1 MTWKKIDTLLD
12 SPQKPLVL
20 QTWPKK
26 ENLSA
31 MDAIRRLCGKRAR
44 ELSRKRRLL
53 GGLLK
58 VPVVAV
64 AGLLNGGK
72 SSLIASLLSPEGRR
86 RVLRGD
92 NGKNGTHRFT
102 LWAPEAWKEDA
113 EMLAPLKELL
123 EEVSGQAFDELDEA
137 PETALAQQRRPE
149 KIGCPLLAFD
159 SGLDRHG
166 LCLLDC
172 PDIERPDDDDANGE
186 RREAL
191 EKFGRICAGVLMVV
205 PRRQIECR
213 QVLDVRRA
221 LPETQ
226 CLLAV
231 NSLRGDNLVKEV
243 VAEVREALGD
253 SNIPVYVAYDFG
265 LRNYEQRT
273 PRWDPNLK
281 TNSGE
286 NQPCFF
292 ESSSDPE
299 ENKAERVGE
308 SRSLRYLSK
317 HFPPGKILKKRQ
329 AALAG
334 EFAADLRE
342 CLDCVDS
349 KLAAGREKAEGASEK
364 LSEKLR
370 KLLYK
375 DGKPVVKIDPEL
387 LGAVSEAALKT
398 APLDIKIAFK
408 TNRMLSRGMRV
419 LGSGIKAFTPE
430 LVQQAL
436 QWLFSR
442 FEKAK
447 EQGGKALDTPLS
459 QPDELARQLALWS
472 SACKSHKKEGQWQES
487 AEAILERFRDKERTG
502 IPREDREGFAREFWR
517 HAPKWKIRGAILTGA
532 GLALG
537 ILALIPFDGGATLV
551 AANVVF
557 VKSLL
562 TYFGLKGSVLVLT
575 SHELIAVLG
584 GVALAQCT
592 AGQNMADKI
601 DGCIADQQHANFLA
615 IAFDELGLPREFLP
629 EGMPAP
635 TIAEEPNLSGYGIK
649 TLKIS
654 IAETDAKVRRT
665 LSKSPTHKNHAR

>member
-12 SPQKPLVL
+12 SPKKPLVL
-20 QTWPKK
+20 QDWPKK
-26 ENLSA
+26 EDLSA
-31 MDAIRRLCGKRAR
+31 MDAIRRLCGKKAR
-44 ELSRKRRLL
+44 KLSRKRRLL

-72 SSLIASLLSPEGRR
+72 SSLIASFLSSEGRR

-92 NGKNGTHRFT
+92 KTKNGTHRFT
-102 LWAPEAWKEDA
+102 LWAPEAWKDDA
-113 EMLAPLKELL
+113 EMRAPLNELL
-123 EEVSGQAFDELDEA
+123 EEVSGQAFDELEEA
-137 PETALAQQRRPE
+137 PETAREQQRCSE

-172 PDIERPDDDDANGE
+172 PDIERPDDDADGE

-205 PRRQIECR
+205 PRRQIECQ

-226 CLLAV
+226 CLLAL
-231 NSLRGDNLVKEV
+231 NSLRAGSRTEDVIVE
-243 VAEVREALGD
+243 AREAFGD
-253 SNIPVYVAYDFG
+253 SDIPVYVAYDFE
-265 LRNYEQRT
+265 LRDYEQLT
-273 PRWDPNLK
+273 PCWDPNLETDSVEK
-281 TNSGE
+281 H
-286 NQPCFF
+286 PCFF
-292 ESSSDPE
+292 EASSDPE
-299 ENKAERVGE
+299 ANKTDHVAE
-308 SRSLRYLSK
+308 SRSLHYLSK
-317 HFPPGKILKKRQ
+317 HFPPEKILKKRQ

-349 KLAAGREKAEGASEK
+349 KLAAGRKKAEGASKK
-364 LSEKLR
+364 LSEKIR
-370 KLLYK
+370 QLLYK

-387 LGAVSEAALKT
+387 LGAASEAALET
-398 APLDIKIAFK
+398 APLDIKIALK
-408 TNRMLSRGMRV
+408 TNRMLSRGGRV
-419 LGSGIKAFTPE
+419 LGSGIKALTPKH
-430 LVQQAL
+430 VQQAL
-436 QWLFSR
+436 QWFFSK
-442 FEKAK
+442 FDMAK
-447 EQGGKALDTPLS
+447 ERGGKALDTPLS
-459 QPDELARQLALWS
+459 KPETLARELARWS
-472 SACKSHKKEGQWQES
+472 SACKAHRKEGQWRES
-487 AEAILERFRDKERTG
+487 AETILERFRDKERTD
-502 IPREDREGFAREFWR
+502 ISREDLAGFAREFWR
-517 HAPKWKIRGAILTGA
+517 HAPKWKIRGTILTGA

-562 TYFGLKGSVLVLT
+562 AYFGLKGSVLVLT

-584 GVALAQCT
+584 GVALAQCA
-592 AGQNMADKI
+592 AGQNMADRI
-601 DGCIADQQHANFLA
+601 DECIADQQHANFLA

-654 IAETDAKVRRT
+654 IAEINTKVLRT
-665 LSKSPTHKNHAR
+665 LSKSPTHKNHAH